1 MMFPQPLPTLMQTQ
15 ATEKNTYFCWVL
27 TKNLRF
33 TNWEKDL
40 YLQFENFVINKVNKM
55 EYTAII
61 EKMPSGWYIAQCE
74 QVPGAL
80 TQGRTLEEVRENLKE
95 AIFLVL
101 EAEKELGITRHL
113 DKTIIRR
120 ELVTV

>member
-1 MMFPQPLPTLMQTQ
+1 
-15 ATEKNTYFCWVL
+15 
-27 TKNLRF
+27 
-33 TNWEKDL
+33 
-40 YLQFENFVINKVNKM
+40 M

-61 EKMPSGWYIAQCE
+61 EKTPSGWYIAQCE

-101 EAEKELGITRHL
+101 EAEKELGYTRHL
-113 DKTIIRR
+113 DKTNIRR

>member
-1 MMFPQPLPTLMQTQ
+1 
-15 ATEKNTYFCWVL
+15 
-27 TKNLRF
+27 
-33 TNWEKDL
+33 
-40 YLQFENFVINKVNKM
+40 M

-61 EKMPSGWYIAQCE
+61 EQTSDGWYIAQCE

-101 EAEKELGITRHL
+101 EAEKDLGITRHL

>member
-1 MMFPQPLPTLMQTQ
+1 
-15 ATEKNTYFCWVL
+15 
-27 TKNLRF
+27 
-33 TNWEKDL
+33 
-40 YLQFENFVINKVNKM
+40 M

-61 EKMPSGWYIAQCE
+61 EKTPSGWYIAQCE

-101 EAEKELGITRHL
+101 EAEKDLGITRHL
-113 DKTIIRR
+113 DQTIIRR

>member
-1 MMFPQPLPTLMQTQ
+1 
-15 ATEKNTYFCWVL
+15 
-27 TKNLRF
+27 
-33 TNWEKDL
+33 
-40 YLQFENFVINKVNKM
+40 M

-61 EKMPSGWYIAQCE
+61 EKTPNGWYIAQCE

-113 DKTIIRR
+113 DKKNIRR

>member
-1 MMFPQPLPTLMQTQ
+1 
-15 ATEKNTYFCWVL
+15 
-27 TKNLRF
+27 
-33 TNWEKDL
+33 
-40 YLQFENFVINKVNKM
+40 M

-61 EKMPSGWYIAQCE
+61 EKTPSGWYIAQCE

-101 EAEKELGITRHL
+101 EAEKDLGITRHL
-113 DKTIIRR
+113 DQTIIRR
-120 ELVTV
+120 ELVTVS

>member
-1 MMFPQPLPTLMQTQ
+1 
-15 ATEKNTYFCWVL
+15 
-27 TKNLRF
+27 
-33 TNWEKDL
+33 
-40 YLQFENFVINKVNKM
+40 M

-61 EKMPSGWYIAQCE
+61 EKTPNGWYIAQCE

-101 EAEKELGITRHL
+101 EAEKDLGITRHL
-113 DKTIIRR
+113 DQTIIRR